1 MEAAASSATTI
12 RETIRRGAP
21 RTGDEA
27 RQLIAVVRECFP
39 GASPEWEGRLSTALT
54 EILIGRVLHQPT
66 YEARAQALGA
76 LDAMERDLR
85 KT

>member
-1 MEAAASSATTI
+1 MKTI
-12 RETIRRGAP
+12 REIIRRGAP

-27 RQLIAVVRECFP
+27 RQLMAVVRECFP
-39 GASPEWEGRLSTALT
+39 AAPPEWEGRLSTALT
-54 EILIGRVLHQPT
+54 EILIGAVLHQPT
-66 YEARAQALGA
+66 YEARAQAMGA